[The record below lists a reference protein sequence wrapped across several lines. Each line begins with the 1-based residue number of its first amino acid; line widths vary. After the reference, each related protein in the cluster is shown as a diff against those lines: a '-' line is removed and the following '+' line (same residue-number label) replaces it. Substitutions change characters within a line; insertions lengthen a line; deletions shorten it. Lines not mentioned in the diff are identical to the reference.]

1 MASNQPTQAL
11 NVVPSDEIN
20 IPEPDAYITGTKN
33 STGTTITDA
42 SARFLGTT
50 NPAATGYANRVSV
63 GDVVYVYDG
72 TAPSAAVT
80 IVTVTSVTND
90 TNLVVSASVFSG
102 VKNYQIYRSNGDFKN
117 VSEGF
122 SLFVGGGGTPSDISV
137 VPACSDQT
145 VVMQN
150 IPDSSFI
157 PLQVKRVNATNT
169 TATNII
175 ALR

>member
-33 STGTTITDA
+33 STGTTITDT
-42 SARFLGTT
+42 SANFLGTT

-63 GDVVYVYDG
+63 GDVVYVIDG
-72 TAPSAAVT
+72 ATIT
-80 IVTVTSVTND
+80 IVRVTSVTDNN
-90 TNLVVSASVFSG
+90 NLVVSAAVPTG
-102 VKNYQIYRSNGDFKN
+102 VKPYQIYRSNGDFKN

-122 SLFVGGGGTPSDISV
+122 SLFVGKGGNIAV
-137 VPACSDQT
+137 VPASSDQ
-145 VVMQN
+145 VVVLEN

-157 PLQVKRVNATNT
+157 PLQVKRVNSTDT
-169 TATNII
+169 TATKII

>member
-42 SARFLGTT
+42 SANFLGTT

-63 GDVVYVYDG
+63 GDVVYVIDG
-72 TAPSAAVT
+72 ATIT
-80 IVTVTSVTND
+80 IVRVTSVTDNN
-90 TNLVVSASVFSG
+90 NLVVSAAVPTG
-102 VKNYQIYRSNGDFKN
+102 VKPYQIYRSNGDFKN

-122 SLFVGGGGTPSDISV
+122 SLFVGGAGNIAV
-137 VPACSDQT
+137 VPASSDQ
-145 VVMQN
+145 VVVLEN

-157 PLQVKRVNATNT
+157 PLQVTRVNSTDT
-169 TATNII
+169 TATKII

>member
-42 SARFLGTT
+42 SANFLGTT

-63 GDVVYVYDG
+63 GDVVYVIDG
-72 TAPSAAVT
+72 ATIT
-80 IVTVTSVTND
+80 IVRVTSVTDNN
-90 TNLVVSASVFSG
+90 NLVVSAAVPTG
-102 VKNYQIYRSNGDFKN
+102 VKSYQIYRSNGDFKN

-122 SLFVGGGGTPSDISV
+122 SLFVGGAGNIAV
-137 VPACSDQT
+137 VPACSDQ
-145 VVMQN
+145 VVVLEN
-150 IPDSSFI
+150 IPESSFI
-157 PLQVKRVNATNT
+157 PLQVTRVNSTDT
-169 TATNII
+169 TATKII